1 MTNIFEIKPKDIKNM
16 SIEELEILAK
26 EIREF
31 LVDSISKTGGHL
43 SSNLGVVEL
52 TLAMFKVFDFDQD
65 KIVWDVGHQSYVYKI
80 LTGRARDFKNLRQLK
95 GLSGFP
101 KVEESKYDFFDTGHS
116 SNSISVVTG
125 MITGRDINKEE
136 YNIIGVI
143 GDGSLTGGM
152 AYEGLNN
159 LGAMKKHG
167 IIILNDNGMSIGANT
182 GSINNH
188 LTKLRTSKGYTRF
201 KHNMRDA
208 LIKIPKVGNRI
219 YKSLDRMKDT
229 IKAGLVKGIIFEE
242 MGFTYLGPID
252 GHDLKKLIKTF
263 QLAKEAEEPVLVH
276 ASTIKGRGYS
286 FAKENPDKFHGT
298 APFNVETG
306 ELLSKSDKLSYSNV
320 AGNKITELARKDKN
334 IVVVSAA
341 MIEGTGLLGF
351 QNEFPE
357 RTFDVGIAE
366 QHAITFSAGMAK
378 EGAKPF
384 VAIYSSFLQRAYDQ
398 IIMDVALQN
407 APVVICIDRAGC
419 VGADGET
426 HHGIFD
432 LSFLSHIPNL
442 TVLTPSSKEGLEKA
456 LEKACEAKSP
466 VAIRYPRGN
475 ALPEE
480 NIINTKGEKDVVI
493 LAVGTMLENALK
505 AKKELEKEEINT
517 RLYKV
522 EQVKPIEKE
531 QIIKQVAD
539 SNLVVTIEDNVV
551 TGGFG
556 QQVSQILEFKNKSLR
571 VVNMGWQDEFVQ
583 QGTQN
588 ELMELYGLD
597 GKSIK
602 DKILKEIKVIG

>member
-1 MTNIFEIKPKDIKNM
+1 MMNIFEIKPKDIKNM
-16 SIEELEILAK
+16 NIEELEILAE

-43 SSNLGVVEL
+43 ASNLGIVEL
-52 TLAMFKVFDFDQD
+52 TLAMFKVFDFDED
-65 KIVWDVGHQSYVYKI
+65 KVIWDVGHQSYIHKI
-80 LTGRARDFKNLRQLK
+80 LTGRAKDFGTLRQLN
-95 GLSGFP
+95 GISGFP

-125 MITGRDINKEE
+125 MITGRDIKGENH
-136 YNIIGVI
+136 NVIGVI

-188 LTKLRTSKGYTRF
+188 LTKLRTSKGYTKF

-219 YKSLDRMKDT
+219 YKSLDRLKDT

-242 MGFTYLGPID
+242 MGFTYLGPIA
-252 GHDLKKLIKTF
+252 GHDLKKLIKTLE
-263 QLAKEAEEPVLVH
+263 LAKDSDEPVLVH
-276 ASTIKGRGYS
+276 VSTIKGKGYS
-286 FAKENPDKFHGT
+286 FAEINPDKFHGT
-298 APFNVETG
+298 GPFDVKTG
-306 ELLSKSDKLSYSNV
+306 EVLQKSEKISYSNV
-320 AGNKITELARKDKN
+320 AGNKITELAKKDKN

-341 MIEGTGLLGF
+341 MVEGTGLTSF
-351 QNEFPE
+351 QKEFPK

-366 QHAITFSAGMAK
+366 QHAITFAAGIAK

-407 APVVICIDRAGC
+407 VPVVICIDRAGC

-426 HHGIFD
+426 HHGIYD

-442 TVLTPSSKEGLEKA
+442 TVLTPSSKEGLEEA
-456 LEKACEAKSP
+456 LEKASKAKGP

-475 ALPEE
+475 AISDEVLE
-480 NIINTKGEKDVVI
+480 TSKKKKDVSI
-493 LAVGTMLENALK
+493 LAVGTMLEK
-505 AKKELEKEEINT
+505 AKVAKELLKEEGVNACV
-517 RLYKV
+517 YKV
-522 EQVKPIEKE
+522 EQIKP
-531 QIIKQVAD
+531 
-539 SNLVVTIEDNVV
+539 LVQEEIFTAAAGAKLIVTVEDNVII
-551 TGGFG
+551 GGFG
-556 QQVSQILEFKNKSLR
+556 QQVCQLFRKENNTAKVINL
-571 VVNMGWQDEFVQ
+571 GWGDEFVCH
-583 QGTQN
+583 GTQE
-588 ELMELYGLD
+588 ELMRLHGLD
-597 GKSIK
+597 GAGIK
-602 DKILKEIKVIG
+602 DKIMKEI